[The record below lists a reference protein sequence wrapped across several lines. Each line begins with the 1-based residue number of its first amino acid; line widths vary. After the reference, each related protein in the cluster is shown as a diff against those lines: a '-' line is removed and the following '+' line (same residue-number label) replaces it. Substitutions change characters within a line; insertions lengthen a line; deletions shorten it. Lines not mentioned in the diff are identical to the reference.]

1 MVVMAVSS
9 YRDRVVRR
17 DLLRSRSGGV
27 NMLIDD
33 DDRQIYEIERRAKP
47 GRHLRSRIVTLAAF
61 RWTERQQREAAEYS
75 CQGLLPGRIVGEH
88 RTHYRVATGESEITA
103 EASGALRNLATQRSD
118 LPGVGDFVAFRP
130 AAGDGPATIEGVL
143 TRTSALI
150 RKASDEQRPQL
161 LASNVDV
168 VFIVM
173 GLDGDFNLAR
183 LKRFLELVHASG
195 ASPVIVANKA
205 DLSRDPAEATKQ
217 IAEVAPGVPIHI
229 ISAREGIGL
238 EELEPYFHPHH
249 TIVLIGSSGVGK
261 STLIN
266 RWLGRAAQATQTV
279 RAHDN
284 RGRHT
289 TTHRQLF
296 IRSDGGSIIDTPGVR
311 GLEIWEPAETT
322 EDSFEDIDALAAK
335 CKFRNCKHDSEP
347 ACAVRAAVKRGEL
360 EEDRLASFARSRHAW
375 K

>member
-1 MVVMAVSS
+1 M
-9 YRDRVVRR
+9 
-17 DLLRSRSGGV
+17 
-27 NMLIDD
+27 
-33 DDRQIYEIERRAKP
+33 
-47 GRHLRSRIVTLAAF
+47 TLAAF
-61 RWTERQQREAAEYS
+61 GWTERQQREAATYTS
-75 CQGLLPGRIVGEH
+75 QGLLPGRIVGEH
-88 RTHYRVATGESEITA
+88 RTHYQVATGESEITA
-103 EASGALRNLATQRSD
+103 EASGALRNLAKQRSD
-118 LPGVGDFVAFRP
+118 LPGVGDFVAFRS
-130 AAGDGPATIEGVL
+130 ASGDGPATIEGVL

-150 RKASDEQRPQL
+150 RKASGEQRPQL

-183 LKRFLELVHASG
+183 LKRFRELVHGSG
-195 ASPVIVANKA
+195 ASPVIVLNKA
-205 DLSRDPAEATKQ
+205 DLSRDPTDATKQ
-217 IAEVAPGVPIHI
+217 IAKIAPGVPTHI

-238 EELEPYFHPHH
+238 EELESYFHPDH
-249 TIVLIGSSGVGK
+249 TIVLVGASGVGK

-279 RAHDN
+279 RAHND

-296 IRSDGGSIIDTPGVR
+296 IRTGGGSIIDTPGVR
-311 GLEIWEPAETT
+311 GLEIWEAAETT

-335 CKFRNCKHDSEP
+335 CKFRNCQHDSEP
-347 ACAVRAAVKRGEL
+347 ACAVRSAVKRGEL
-360 EEDRLASFARSRHAW
+360 EAGRLVNFARSRRAR

>member
-1 MVVMAVSS
+1 M
-9 YRDRVVRR
+9 
-17 DLLRSRSGGV
+17 
-27 NMLIDD
+27 
-33 DDRQIYEIERRAKP
+33 
-47 GRHLRSRIVTLAAF
+47 TLTTF

-75 CQGLLPGRIVGEH
+75 CDGLLPGRIVGEH
-88 RTHYRVATGESEITA
+88 RTHYQVATNENEIIA

-143 TRTSALI
+143 TRSSALI
-150 RKASDEQRPQL
+150 RKASGEQRPQL
-161 LASNVDV
+161 LASNIDV
-168 VFIVM
+168 VFIMM
-173 GLDGDFNLAR
+173 GLDGDYNLAR
-183 LKRFLELVHASG
+183 LKRFLALVQGSG

-205 DLSRDPAEATKQ
+205 DLSPDPADATKQ
-217 IAEVAPGVPIHI
+217 IAEVAPSVPIHI
-229 ISAREGIGL
+229 IGAREGIGI

-249 TIVLIGSSGVGK
+249 TIVLVGSSGVGK

-279 RAHDN
+279 RPHDN

-296 IRSDGGSIIDTPGVR
+296 TRSNGGSIIDTPGVR
-311 GLEIWEPAETT
+311 GLEIWEPVETT
-322 EDSFEDIDALAAK
+322 EDNFEDIYALAAN
-335 CKFRNCKHDSEP
+335 CKFRDCNHDSEP
-347 ACAVRAAVKRGEL
+347 ACAVRAAAMRGEL
-360 EEDRLASFARSRHAW
+360 EAGRLASFAKSRHRR